1 MPSGTYANN
10 YDPSEDN
17 PYAPQNAGP
26 TSNGD
31 SGYVPQ
37 AAPTNPNGML
47 ASNWGAGQAPGAF
60 QGFGA
65 NEGKQDMGAYDTAGQ
80 AFQSR
85 APITANMGAS
95 NASYGQAGQN
105 FAASQASRGGQLGAL
120 GLLAGQANGTAVDP
134 AVQQMNAQAQAAGQA
149 QQSIAA
155 GAGGG
160 FGGAAAAA
168 GANRQAAN
176 LQQQNVQQAQIQH
189 AQDMAQARAAYSSAS
204 NDLRSTDQAQRS
216 ASMGQA
222 YQQGQLGN
230 MQAQLGLANQQ
241 ANDAQTQA
249 YGTLGAQYAQLGENG
264 AMTQFGGATGLAANN
279 AALNGQAFGQLSQA
293 VGAGVPTAAQGFGGG
308 GGAQGAQP
316 QEEEPQGSGYGPSYG
331 V

>member
-1 MPSGTYANN
+1 MPSGTFANN

-37 AAPTNPNGML
+37 SALTNPNGML
-47 ASNWGAGQAPGAF
+47 AQNWGAGQSAGSF

-65 NEGKQDMGAYDTAGQ
+65 NEGKQNMQAYDQAGA
-80 AFQSR
+80 AFQAR

-105 FAASQASRGGQLGAL
+105 FDASQASRQEQLQAL

-134 AVQQMNAQAQAAGQA
+134 GVPQRTAQAAAAGQA
-149 QQSIAA
+149 QRSIAA

-160 FGGAAAAA
+160 FGGAAAQQ
-168 GANRQAAN
+168 GAQRQAAN
-176 LQQQNVQQAQIQH
+176 LQQQNVAQAQIQH

-222 YQQGQLGN
+222 YQQGQLAN
-230 MQAQLGLANQQ
+230 MQGQLGLANQQ
-241 ANDAQTQA
+241 ANDAQTQS
-249 YGTLGAQYAQLGENG
+249 YGSLGAQYAQLGENG
-264 AMTQFGGATGLAANN
+264 AMTQFAGATGLAANQAN
-279 AALNGQAFGQLSQA
+279 LNGQAFGQLSSA
-293 VGAGVPTAAQGFGGG
+293 FGAGAGAASQGFQGAPTASAPT
-308 GGAQGAQP
+308 AQP
-316 QEEEPQGSGYGPSYG
+316 EDEQSPYGPTYG